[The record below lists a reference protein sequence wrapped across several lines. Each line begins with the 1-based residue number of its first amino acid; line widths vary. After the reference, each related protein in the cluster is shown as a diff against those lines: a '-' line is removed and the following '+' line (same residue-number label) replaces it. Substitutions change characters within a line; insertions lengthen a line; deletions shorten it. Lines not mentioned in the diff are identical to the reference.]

1 MEELDL
7 KSLFN
12 YFMNKK
18 LYIILSV
25 VVFLLIGMV
34 YLGFF
39 KTPMYKSSTTILLTK
54 EIDSNTITYN
64 DINLNKGL
72 VDTYREI
79 IKSRKVLGSV
89 KNNLNL
95 DYSIDELNSLVS
107 VSSVN
112 DTEIIRITVVNKD
125 NNLAKDIA
133 NETAS
138 VFNSEVVKLYNIQN
152 VGVVDV
158 AEVSSVPY
166 NINTLKQLVIFGG
179 IGFVLSVAVIFVV
192 FYFDTTIK
200 TEEEIEDKLNLPVI
214 GRIPRVGGKNE

>member
-12 YFMNKK
+12 YFINKK

-25 VVFLLIGMV
+25 VVFLLIGIV
-34 YLGFF
+34 YLGFL